1 MGRQRKNY
9 SAAFEAQV
17 ALAAIRGDCTANE
30 RAAKHG
36 LHPTLISN
44 WKTTLLDGAES
55 FFAGGKAIRSDDRPD
70 PAELF
75 EQIGRLKMELKWL
88 KKTRPANLT

>member
-30 RAAKHG
+30 LAAKHG

-44 WKTTLLDGAES
+44 WKTALLGGPNPSSPPAAEPPPPTTGPNPPNS
-55 FFAGGKAIRSDDRPD
+55 SSRSAG
-70 PAELF
+70 
-75 EQIGRLKMELKWL
+75 
-88 KKTRPANLT
+88 

>member
-9 SAAFEAQV
+9 TAAFEAQI

-30 RAAKHG
+30 LAAKHG

-44 WKTTLLDGAES
+44 WKKALLEGAET
-55 FFAGGKAIRSDDRPD
+55 FFAEGGKPSRPADRPD
-70 PAELF
+70 PTELF
-75 EQIGRLKMELKWL
+75 EQIGRLKMDLEWL
-88 KKTRPANLT
+88 KKKLPDG

>member
-30 RAAKHG
+30 RAAEHG

-44 WKTTLLDGAES
+44 WKTTLLGGAES
-55 FFAGGKAIRSDDRPD
+55 FFASGGKPAADDRPD

-75 EQIGRLKMELKWL
+75 EQIGRLKMELEWL
-88 KKTRPANLT
+88 KKKLPDG

>member
-1 MGRQRKNY
+1 MGRQRKSY
-9 SAAFEAQV
+9 TAAFKAQV

-30 RAAKHG
+30 LAAKHG

-44 WKTTLLDGAES
+44 WKTALLGGAES
-55 FFAGGKAIRSDDRPD
+55 FFAAGGKAGRPEDRPD

-75 EQIGRLKMELKWL
+75 EQIGRLKMELEWL
-88 KKTRPANLT
+88 EKKLPDG

>member
-1 MGRQRKNY
+1 MGRQRKSY
-9 SAAFEAQV
+9 SAAFKAQV

-30 RAAKHG
+30 LAAKHG

-44 WKTTLLDGAES
+44 WKTALLGAAES
-55 FFAGGKAIRSDDRPD
+55 FFASGGKPADDRPD

-75 EQIGRLKMELKWL
+75 EQIGRLKMELEWL
-88 KKTRPANLT
+88 EKKLPDG